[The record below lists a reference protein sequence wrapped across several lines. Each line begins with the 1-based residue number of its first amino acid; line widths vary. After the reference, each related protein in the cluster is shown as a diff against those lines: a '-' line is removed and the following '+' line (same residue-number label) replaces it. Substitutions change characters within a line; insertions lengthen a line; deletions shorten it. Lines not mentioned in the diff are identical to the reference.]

1 MNKIKCDSCGANIT
15 VNSVKQI
22 NCDFCGVEIKID
34 NILSDTIKF
43 NGNKADYVEFSKQ
56 KKLLISAINVNN
68 FKNSY
73 DLLIKLTAIDPTN
86 QKLWELTAK
95 YHFYSKKFSYN
106 NEDFTLFKNYFNNY
120 NNLTDEGS
128 IIFLDL
134 IDQMYSIFF
143 EKYINIEYDKSIS
156 GKVWDS
162 FSDEKI
168 FFLINFLKISELHF
182 DCFSDEKVLQRV
194 VLELSGHSK
203 NFWLYSNQGKVET
216 VTKINKFNFD
226 AVSFRKKIIDILLLN
241 DNSYKEPEINYQNN
255 LPGSNSNGSCFIA
268 TVCYENFNHPNVIL
282 FRKFRDNTLY
292 SSNLGKFL
300 VNIYYRLSPSISN
313 YLIDKRIMILSIK
326 FIILEPLI
334 KFITLWDYLDP
345 QKRKEKMLKPKQ
357 RLN

>member
-15 VNSVKQI
+15 VNSIKQI
-22 NCDFCGVEIKID
+22 NCDFCGVEIKVD
-34 NILSDTIKF
+34 NILTDTIKF

-73 DLLIKLTAIDPTN
+73 DLLIKLTSIDPTN

-216 VTKINKFNFD
+216 VTNINKFNFD
-226 AVSFRKKIIDILLLN
+226 AVSFRKKIINILLLN

-292 SSNLGKFL
+292 SSNIGEFL
-300 VNIYYRLSPSISN
+300 VNVYYSLSPSISN
-313 YLIDKRIMILSIK
+313 YLRDKRILILSIK

-345 QKRKEKMLKPKQ
+345 QKRKEKKLKPRQ